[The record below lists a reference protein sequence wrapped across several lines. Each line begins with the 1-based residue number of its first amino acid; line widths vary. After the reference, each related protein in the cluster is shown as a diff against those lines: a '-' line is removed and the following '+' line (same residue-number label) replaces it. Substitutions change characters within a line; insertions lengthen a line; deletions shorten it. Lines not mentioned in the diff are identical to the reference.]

1 MDISLAL
8 KRFSSLQNNTKKSD
22 AIFKP
27 ANGKSQVRIVPYK
40 FNKDIPFI
48 ELYFHYNI
56 NNKTYLSPMSFGR
69 PDPIVEF
76 AEKLKRTGDTD
87 DWKAGKKM
95 EPKLRTFVPVIV
107 RGKESEGVKFWGFG
121 KTVYQDILGYI
132 ADPDYGDITDPNTG
146 RDIVLEV
153 MSAEESNASYP
164 TTTIRVKPA
173 TSKLADTPEQIQQL
187 LDGQK
192 EITELYSE
200 LSYAEL
206 KSVLENWLNPS
217 AAVNDEIV
225 EELEAPKPKTQPATQ
240 QKSVSV
246 DLGGTSDISGDL
258 PWEKEE
264 TSNVPKAKDDVA
276 SAFDDLFN
284 N

>member
-1 MDISLAL
+1 
-8 KRFSSLQNNTKKSD
+8 
-22 AIFKP
+22 
-27 ANGKSQVRIVPYK
+27 
-40 FNKDIPFI
+40 
-48 ELYFHYNI
+48 
-56 NNKTYLSPMSFGR
+56 MSFGR

-173 TSKLADTPEQIQQL
+173 TSKLADSPETIQQL

-192 EITELYSE
+192 EITELYQE

-225 EELEAPKPKTQPATQ
+225 EELEAPKPKAVTPKQ
-240 QKSVSV
+240 SDISV

-264 TSNVPKAKDDVA
+264 APKQKDDVA

>member
-22 AIFKP
+22 SIFKP

-173 TSKLADTPEQIQQL
+173 VSKLADSPETIQQL

-225 EELEAPKPKTQPATQ
+225 EELEAPKPKVQPSVT

-246 DLGGTSDISGDL
+246 DMGGTTGEIGDL

-264 TSNVPKAKDDVA
+264 APKQKDDVA

>member
-1 MDISLAL
+1 
-8 KRFSSLQNNTKKSD
+8 
-22 AIFKP
+22 
-27 ANGKSQVRIVPYK
+27 VRIVPYK

-132 ADPDYGDITDPNTG
+132 ADPDYGDITDPMTG

-173 TSKLADTPEQIQQL
+173 TTKLADTPEQIQQL

-217 AAVNDEIV
+217 AAVGSDDII
-225 EELEAPKPKTQPATQ
+225 EELEAPKPKTQPVTQ
-240 QKSVSV
+240 TQSSVST
-246 DLGGTSDISGDL
+246 DMGGTALTGEIGDL

-264 TSNVPKAKDDVA
+264 APKQKDDVA

>member
-22 AIFKP
+22 SIFKP

-173 TSKLADTPEQIQQL
+173 TTKLADSAETIQQL

-225 EELEAPKPKTQPATQ
+225 EELEAPKPKVQPAVQ

-264 TSNVPKAKDDVA
+264 APKQKDDVA

>member
-1 MDISLAL
+1 
-8 KRFSSLQNNTKKSD
+8 
-22 AIFKP
+22 
-27 ANGKSQVRIVPYK
+27 
-40 FNKDIPFI
+40 
-48 ELYFHYNI
+48 
-56 NNKTYLSPMSFGR
+56 MSFGR

-173 TSKLADTPEQIQQL
+173 VSKLADSKETIQQL

-225 EELEAPKPKTQPATQ
+225 EELEAPKPKAQPAAT

-246 DLGGTSDISGDL
+246 DMGGTTGEIGDL

-264 TSNVPKAKDDVA
+264 APKAPKQKDDVA